1 MVASAGNYGETDT
14 NYDATTVVNRIDA
27 QLDALHDCTVSANNH
42 AELKVS
48 KRLIV
53 HRCSAL
59 IPLIRYKNERKDH
72 WILKTTA
79 DYEILK
85 DILHF
90 LQYGCIETDDW
101 LRLEN
106 ILDQCRQ
113 WKLREI
119 EKYILYRFIGEINE
133 ENCLSVWLMCKNSL
147 PDQLTKI
154 FDYLLYIIND
164 SVNNN
169 KNLEFYRLD
178 MAHLCEILNSD
189 MLNIKEEIFD
199 YLLYIINDSVNNN
212 KNLEF
217 YRLDMA
223 HLCEI
228 LNSDML
234 NIKEEMDVWKL
245 IKKWILIDKRKR
257 ELQLQPLLQ
266 CLRYNLLTEK
276 EKDEVKDDLVRMKF
290 IANHFCAFQHNDTN
304 NPRMA
309 RDLILALCGWEWLGP
324 SNRIEVFDAVEHR
337 WKRVPSMEDKRKI
350 SYHGCVV
357 IDQKIYMIGGF
368 DGSDCFNTMR
378 CYDGETRQWTEL
390 APMHY
395 PRCYIAACEI
405 NGLIVAV
412 GGSDGHFRLRAA
424 EIYNP
429 EKNQWTTIRN
439 MNQRRSDAAACSMAG
454 RVFVAGGFTGD
465 IVLQSVEMYSPEKD
479 IWIEVANMN
488 SPRSGLACVA
498 ADNYIIFAGGFDG
511 NNRLNTVEML
521 RLGSAHTTPMPP
533 MPFARSNF
541 DLCKLGSKFYAI
553 GGYTTCL
560 TRHVLCFDGHQW
572 DFSHDLCVG
581 RSALRV
587 IVLRGW
593 PDPRWILNDEEDS
606 VRSATTLNTAKKSID
621 QMAIVHSEG

>member
-42 AELKVS
+42 AEL
-48 KRLIV
+48 
-53 HRCSAL
+53 
-59 IPLIRYKNERKDH
+59 
-72 WILKTTA
+72 
-79 DYEILK
+79 LK

-106 ILDQCRQ
+106 ILDQACKQCRQ

-147 PDQLTKI
+147 PDQLTK
-154 FDYLLYIIND
+154 
-164 SVNNN
+164 
-169 KNLEFYRLD
+169 
-178 MAHLCEILNSD
+178 
-189 MLNIKEEIFD
+189 IFD